1 MLAHPLHRK
10 ACDRSHG
17 VSNLKILLHNPTA
30 PGTGII
36 VMQRVALCADWS
48 AVLGRDGIAAPLV
61 RFAARRVREGENLP
75 DKLPAQ

>member
-1 MLAHPLHRK
+1 VRLNAHGAVGYSGFYRCSHSQRLPTPLRRK

-36 VMQRVALCADWS
+36 VMQ
-48 AVLGRDGIAAPLV
+48 
-61 RFAARRVREGENLP
+61 
-75 DKLPAQ
+75 